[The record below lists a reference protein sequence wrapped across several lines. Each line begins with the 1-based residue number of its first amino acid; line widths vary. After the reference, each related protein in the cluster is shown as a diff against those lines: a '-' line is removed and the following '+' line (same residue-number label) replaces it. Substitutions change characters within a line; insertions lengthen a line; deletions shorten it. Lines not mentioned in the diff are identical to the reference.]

1 LKDPKRKENFSSTNH
16 YHQQRKMPAE
26 HVRSASPTLEELE
39 ERMKAKREKLARE
52 AEEKRKAEEERKRA
66 EEEAA
71 KKAAEEAKAAKA
83 VKTTA
88 AKKRKPADVEEVVAG
103 PSKKLKARAITAD
116 PEPDLAESPCQR

>member
-1 LKDPKRKENFSSTNH
+1 
-16 YHQQRKMPAE
+16 MPAE
-26 HVRSASPTLEELE
+26 PVRSASPMLEELE

-83 VKTTA
+83 AA
-88 AKKRKPADVEEVVAG
+88 AKKRKAADDEEVVAG
-103 PSKKLKARAITAD
+103 PSKKLKGKARATSTEHEPETAG
-116 PEPDLAESPCQR
+116 SPCLR

>member
-1 LKDPKRKENFSSTNH
+1 
-16 YHQQRKMPAE
+16 M
-26 HVRSASPTLEELE
+26 V
-39 ERMKAKREKLARE
+39 RE
-52 AEEKRKAEEERKRA
+52 AEEKRKAEERKRA

-71 KKAAEEAKAAKA
+71 KKAAEEAKAARA

-88 AKKRKPADVEEVVAG
+88 AKKRKPADVEEVMAG